1 MELSRRHFFRR
12 LWSTG
17 ERTQE
22 ERLARYNAL
31 ESFARTQLLPY
42 DFTLS
47 DEQLSAMSAGV
58 RFHLKATRDN
68 ELFAPEICV
77 KLQKIVDT
85 MTEPWRQE
93 HFLKLEAESYR
104 AEQNRTAALGHVAS
118 FLNDRATSSQIDAL
132 RARFG
137 VHDPKA
143 IEARL
148 ETEIHSW
155 VNGQTNE
162 ELLRY
167 DEHSIREQV
176 FAQLL
181 SWC

>member
-17 ERTQE
+17 DRTPE
-22 ERLARYNAL
+22 ERQARYAVL
-31 ESFARTQLLPY
+31 ESFVRTQLLPY
-42 DFTLS
+42 DFTLTDS
-47 DEQLSAMSAGV
+47 QLGAMMAGV

-77 KLQKIVDT
+77 KLQKIVDS

-93 HFLKLEAESYR
+93 HFLKLEAELTR
-104 AEQNRTAALGHVAS
+104 ASENREAALRHIAE
-118 FLNDRATSSQIDAL
+118 FLKSRATPPQIKAL
-132 RARFG
+132 RSRFS
-137 VHDPKA
+137 VADLPA
-143 IEARL
+143 LEARL

-155 VNGQTNE
+155 INGVTNE
-162 ELLRY
+162 EVLRY
-167 DEHSIREQV
+167 DENSIQELV

>member
-12 LWSTG
+12 LWSKG
-17 ERTQE
+17 DRTPD
-22 ERLARYNAL
+22 ERLARYSTL

-42 DFTLS
+42 DFSLTE
-47 DEQLSAMSAGV
+47 DQLSAMSAGV

-77 KLQKIVDT
+77 KLQKIVDA
-85 MTEPWRQE
+85 MIEPWRQE
-93 HFLKLEAESYR
+93 HFLKLEAESCR
-104 AEQNRTAALGHVAS
+104 AEQNRTSAQGHVAA
-118 FLNDRATSSQIDAL
+118 FLNEKATPAQIEAL
-132 RARFG
+132 RTRFG
-137 VHDPKA
+137 IQDLMSL
-143 IEARL
+143 EARL

-155 VNGQTNE
+155 ISGQTNE
-162 ELLRY
+162 ELLQY
-167 DEHSIREQV
+167 DLPSIREHV

>member
-17 ERTQE
+17 DRTPDERI
-22 ERLARYNAL
+22 ARYSTL

-42 DFTLS
+42 DFSLT

-77 KLQKIVDT
+77 KLQKICDA
-85 MTEPWRQE
+85 MIEPWRQE
-93 HFLKLEAESYR
+93 HFLKLEAEASR
-104 AEQNRTAALGHVAS
+104 AEQNRTSALGHAGA
-118 FLNDRATSSQIDAL
+118 FLTQRATPEQVTAL

-137 VHDPKA
+137 LQDLKSL
-143 IEARL
+143 ESRL

-155 VNGQTNE
+155 INGQTNE
-162 ELLRY
+162 ELLQY
-167 DEHSIREQV
+167 DPDSIREHV